1 MALSANPEFIVQPPL
16 RDLKDDVLS
25 AKLDVE
31 EKELVMDLN
40 SESLSIKP
48 EAEDNESAR
57 DLNKEVCS
65 ARLDAEP
72 TEVLRIR
79 ERPLMNEPNIL
90 NASVRDLKNELFSL
104 VRHAHRLADPGV
116 QLARHRNRGLG
127 QRGVP
132 RGNQPYLVT
141 IHNAEQ
147 RLTARAHGEALDL
160 RTGKTHR
167 ACQRPKQ
174 RISPSDSGC

>member
-1 MALSANPEFIVQPPL
+1 
-16 RDLKDDVLS
+16 
-25 AKLDVE
+25 
-31 EKELVMDLN
+31 MDLN

-79 ERPLMNEPNIL
+79 DRHLMNEPNIL

-104 VRHAHRLADPGV
+104 RLGDEPTETASFIW
-116 QLARHRNRGLG
+116 LLLNSEE
-127 QRGVP
+127 P
-132 RGNQPYLVT
+132 RLNEPVK
-141 IHNAEQ
+141 E
-147 RLTARAHGEALDL
+147 
-160 RTGKTHR
+160 
-167 ACQRPKQ
+167 
-174 RISPSDSGC
+174 